1 MKATGIVRRIDDLG
15 RGVIPKE
22 IRRTMRIREGDP
34 LEIYTDREG
43 EVIFKKYSPIGELN
57 AFAAQYAET
66 LHKTCGLYVAIT
78 DRDAVIAVSGIPKK
92 DFADKALSGELDSLI
107 NARSFYSYDG
117 KGARVYVTDDQNS
130 GYYVSAVMPIITEG
144 DITGSVV
151 SLIPES
157 ETSSKIGG
165 DLEAKLIQTAAGFL
179 SRQLES

>member
-1 MKATGIVRRIDDLG
+1 M
-15 RGVIPKE
+15 
-22 IRRTMRIREGDP
+22 
-34 LEIYTDREG
+34 
-43 EVIFKKYSPIGELN
+43 
-57 AFAAQYAET
+57 
-66 LHKTCGLYVAIT
+66 
-78 DRDAVIAVSGIPKK
+78 SGIPKK
-92 DFADKALSGELDSLI
+92 DFSDKALSGELDSLI